1 MRNDSSGFSIS
12 TTSLSIP
19 ITEVSANILRLMLN
33 TQIGS
38 LELLL
43 NEDVLGSPQLV
54 ISCHLSNVERIDTM
68 EELKRMYITKQPE
81 NYSKLRQLVYQ
92 IIDDYYALEDE
103 KIIEVYRERELEEE
117 LENEWEWEYEPNDF
131 DEPF

>member
-1 MRNDSSGFSIS
+1 VKKNSLGFSTPS
-12 TTSLSIP
+12 TSLSIP
-19 ITEVSANILRLMLN
+19 ITEVAASLLRLMLN
-33 TQIGS
+33 TQMGS

-43 NEDVLGSPQLV
+43 NEEVLGSPQLV

-103 KIIEVYRERELEEE
+103 KLVEIYRERELEEE

>member
-1 MRNDSSGFSIS
+1 VKNNSLGLSIPS
-12 TTSLSIP
+12 TSLSIP
-19 ITEVSANILRLMLN
+19 ITGVAANLLQLMLN
-33 TQIGS
+33 TQMGS

-92 IIDDYYALEDE
+92 IIDDYYELEDE

-117 LENEWEWEYEPNDF
+117 LENEWDWKYEPDDF
-131 DEPF
+131 EEPF

>member
-1 MRNDSSGFSIS
+1 MKNNSLGFSIPS
-12 TTSLSIP
+12 TSLSIP
-19 ITEVSANILRLMLN
+19 ITGVASNLLRLMLN
-33 TQIGS
+33 TQMGS

-43 NEDVLGSPQLV
+43 NEEVLGSPQLV

-103 KIIEVYRERELEEE
+103 KLVEIYRERELEEE

>member
-1 MRNDSSGFSIS
+1 MIDNSLAFSIPS
-12 TTSLSIP
+12 TSLSIP
-19 ITEVSANILRLMLN
+19 ITEVAANLLRLMLN

-38 LELLL
+38 LELML
-43 NEDVLGSPQLV
+43 NEEVLGSPHLV

-117 LENEWEWEYEPNDF
+117 LENEYEPDDF
-131 DEPF
+131 EEPF